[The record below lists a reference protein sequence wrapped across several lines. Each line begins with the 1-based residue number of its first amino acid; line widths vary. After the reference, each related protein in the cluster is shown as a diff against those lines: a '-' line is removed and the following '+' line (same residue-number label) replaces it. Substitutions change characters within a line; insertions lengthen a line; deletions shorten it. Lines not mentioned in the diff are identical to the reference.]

1 MARLVKKIF
10 KTIRALPWSTYRLFG
25 GSPAVYWN
33 WLVVFFIL
41 GFISSVAFG
50 AYVFVSTNKLISAAI
65 DLPDERRT
73 LTVDRKGLNAAVET
87 MDRNALDYNRIL
99 VSPVLSDPSL

>member
-10 KTIRALPWSTYRLFG
+10 KIIKALPRLTYYLLG
-25 GSPAVYWN
+25 GSPAGYWN

-50 AYVFVSTNKLISAAI
+50 AYVFVSTSKITSATI

-73 LTVDRKGLNAAVET
+73 LTVDRKGLAAAVEII
-87 MDRNALDYNRIL
+87 DRNALDYSRIL
-99 VSPVLSDPSL
+99 TSPVLSDPSL